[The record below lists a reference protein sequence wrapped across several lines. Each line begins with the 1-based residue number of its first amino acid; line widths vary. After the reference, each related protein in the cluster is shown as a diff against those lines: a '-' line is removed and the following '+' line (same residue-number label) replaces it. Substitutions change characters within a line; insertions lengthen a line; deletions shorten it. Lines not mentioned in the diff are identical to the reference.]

1 MAIAVALAT
10 VCLLVS
16 VGAYLV
22 VVGPHLPRGGSHV
35 SGAAEPQP
43 APAPGVPVGG
53 RDQPPT
59 PESATAAASSLS
71 ADYPA
76 LDERVDARIG
86 VAWAP
91 VGRPQQAEALGWWTS
106 GPAWSTIKVPL
117 SIALLRENDDESVT
131 GAMRAAITASDNAA
145 AQSIWNELGAHQS
158 AAGKVE
164 AVLAE
169 TGVNVVVP
177 SEVTRPG
184 FSAFGQTDWSL
195 VDQARF
201 LAQAACEPRDQP
213 VLGLMGEIVSG
224 QQWGLGRLEGAQFKG
239 GWGPGVDGRYL
250 VRQFGIIHGDSGDVA
265 VAIAAVANSGGFDD
279 GTTALGQ
286 VAGWLADHRA
296 DLPGGLCRT
305 S

>member
-1 MAIAVALAT
+1 MADRPSALETPKSAV
-10 VCLLVS
+10 
-16 VGAYLV
+16 
-22 VVGPHLPRGGSHV
+22 
-35 SGAAEPQP
+35 
-43 APAPGVPVGG
+43 
-53 RDQPPT
+53 
-59 PESATAAASSLS
+59 TAASRL
-71 ADYPA
+71 DGEYWA

-91 VGRPQQAEALGWWTS
+91 VGRPQQAEAIGSWIS

-117 SIALLRENDDESVT
+117 SIALLRENDDEFVA

-145 AQSIWNELGAHQS
+145 AQAIWDELGGHR
-158 AAGKVE
+158 AAAEKVE
-164 AVLAE
+164 AVLAA
-169 TGVNVVVP
+169 TGGYALVP

-184 FSAFGQTDWSL
+184 FSAFGQTEWSL
-195 VDQARF
+195 IDQARF

-213 VLGLMGEIVSG
+213 VLVLMSEIVPG
-224 QQWGLGRLEGAQFKG
+224 QRWGLGTLDGARFKG

-279 GTTALGQ
+279 GATTLGQ
-286 VAGWLADHRA
+286 MAGWLADHRA
-296 DLPGGLCRT
+296 DLPGGACWT